1 VWAGYEFHETL
12 EFWATEIADAALD
25 LPQDEREP
33 FAATVCA
40 ESTDLLSRTRA
51 LLAHPWRE
59 PNPNHLGVCR
69 PGEVV
74 RDCVV
79 LRLVGRGGASE
90 VYRAIQRPLKRIVAL
105 KVISGDPASLARE
118 ASNAALITHP
128 NVVAV
133 YDADPQGPRPCI
145 VMEFIDGVTLR
156 TWIERQR
163 RRGRSSPADELRSI
177 LRQTVL
183 ALEAAHQRGVVHCDV
198 KPENILLLK
207 AGPEYVVRVTD
218 FGIARRRETTRGP
231 AIGTPGYIAPE
242 YLSGGFPD
250 ARADL
255 FAVGVVLYELLTDHH
270 PFAGRSVAETFYNT
284 LSAVPEFPADI
295 DPTLAT
301 IARKALQKDPARRYQ
316 NAEGLLID
324 LDVPA
329 DATSEGSCN
338 PLLSEWPE
346 RAQRWWTRHSSGAV
360 FALAS
365 LVWGCVSLL
374 ASVGLGASCVRVFWA
389 PDGAVRPAQQ
399 MMFGYAVEPN
409 AGVWYVIGVCAAI
422 LVGCGFLEAA
432 HHGLLRTRTLTTTDT
447 RGPDAL
453 SRVAATNRVVFRA
466 VTPTI
471 AVLALLFVAVPE
483 LVHRLDHAF
492 GWVQADQTGNYI
504 GAHYEDLKRRGRI
517 GDVPSLATLCDGCP
531 VRVAAVF
538 NQTDAFRPPPTPWFR
553 AFLVLA
559 LSHQV
564 VFTAFAGW
572 IAAKALFFFW
582 MLSTALVGR
591 ATHGLRLV
599 PDFADTD
606 DFRFGLGR
614 MDNVYYAILWAI
626 ALGGVGLW
634 LQAAANVTK
643 GTYFLGGDPSPAL
656 FGQAVTL
663 LALLTVFAVALLTPV
678 CVFLFLNVRA
688 VDGEMARLSAARRA
702 LEAQL
707 REAPRPE
714 DQARLRAELNDLTV
728 RRANAK
734 KQTLLPIRRPSF
746 VALLVVCLL
755 LLLALPLSIRALGR
769 AGNPA
774 GNAIS
779 ELVCS
784 ISGNSARWP
793 R

>member
-1 VWAGYEFHETL
+1 VWAGYEFHDSL
-12 EFWATEIADAALD
+12 EFWATEISDAAFD
-25 LPQDEREP
+25 LPQDERDP
-33 FAATVCA
+33 FTATICA
-40 ESTDLLSRTRA
+40 GSSPLLSRTRA
-51 LLAHPWRE
+51 LLAQPWRE
-59 PNPNHLGVCR
+59 PNPTHLGLCR
-69 PGEVV
+69 PGDVV
-74 RDCVV
+74 RDCIV

-105 KVISGDPASLARE
+105 KVVTGDAASLARE

-128 NVVAV
+128 NIVAV
-133 YDADPQGPRPCI
+133 YDADSQGPRPCI
-145 VMEFIDGVTLR
+145 VMEFIEGVTLR
-156 TWIERQR
+156 SWIERQR
-163 RRGRSSPADELRSI
+163 QHERIPHADELRSI
-177 LRQTVL
+177 LRQTAL
-183 ALEAAHQRGVVHCDV
+183 ALAAAHQRGLVHCDV
-198 KPENILLLK
+198 KPENILLVKEGSEHL
-207 AGPEYVVRVTD
+207 VLVTD
-218 FGIARRRETTRGP
+218 FGIARRRETPRGQ

-242 YLSGGFPD
+242 HLRGGVPD

-255 FAVGVVLYELLTDHH
+255 FAVGVVLYELLADHH
-270 PFAGRSVAETFYNT
+270 PFAGRSVAETYYNT
-284 LSAVPEFPADI
+284 LSVMPELPAGI
-295 DPTLAT
+295 DPTLAKVAT
-301 IARKALQKDPARRYQ
+301 RALQKVPARRYQ
-316 NAEGLLID
+316 SAKDLLTD
-324 LDVPA
+324 LD
-329 DATSEGSCN
+329 ATPDQASEVGCN
-338 PLLSEWPE
+338 PLLSEFPE
-346 RAQRWWTRHSSGAV
+346 VLQRWWARHSSGSAL
-360 FALAS
+360 ALAS
-365 LVWGCVSLL
+365 LVWGSVSLL
-374 ASVGLGASCVRVFWA
+374 SSVGLGASCVRVFWA
-389 PDGAVRPAQQ
+389 PEGAVRPVQQ
-399 MMFGYAVEPN
+399 MMFGYAIEPN
-409 AGVWYVIGVCAAI
+409 AGVWYVIGVSAAF

-432 HHGLLRTRTLTTTDT
+432 HRGLVRTRTLTTTDAG
-447 RGPDAL
+447 GPDPL

-504 GAHYEDLKRRGRI
+504 GALYEDLKRGGRI

-538 NQTDAFRPPPTPWFR
+538 NQTDAFRPPTSSWFL

-564 VFTAFAGW
+564 VFTAFASW

-582 MLSTALVGR
+582 MLSSALTGR
-591 ATHGLRLV
+591 ASHGLRLV

-626 ALGGVGLW
+626 TLGGVGLS

-656 FGQAVTL
+656 FGQAVTW

-688 VDGEMARLSAARRA
+688 VDGEMARLSGVRRA

-707 REAPRPE
+707 RDAPRPE
-714 DQARLRAELNDLTV
+714 EQERLRAELNDVTV
-728 RRANAK
+728 RRANAR

-746 VALLVVCLL
+746 VALLVVCVLW
-755 LLLALPLSIRALGR
+755 LLALPLSIRALGQ
-769 AGNPA
+769 AEHPD

-779 ELVCS
+779 ELVCTM
-784 ISGNSARWP
+784 SGNSTHWP